1 VDKLKRLLPVAA
13 LVGLCALIFALRL
26 HTYNEP
32 LERDL
37 TTYAVIA
44 HEMLEG
50 KSLYSD
56 LWDHKPPAIHV
67 TYAAAELVAGYGR
80 NSIFLMNVV
89 ASIATLLACY
99 SIGSAGGA
107 GRFGGLTAAAVWTLV
122 SGDLAIEGNQPNTEV
137 FLNACLTTAF
147 AIFVRSG
154 GKGSILGFRSALV
167 AGLLFGVASLYKQ
180 IAIVHPVLLGAVYV
194 MSAPS
199 GVRKRAFVGVSLIGA
214 IGLVLWGLVLGYFA
228 VRGHAGAFI
237 DAVFNYNRWYSAN
250 GGQNSLVRPS
260 NVMAPDVFTVIV
272 CIGSLALSG
281 MVLGLVFGPRRQWNL
296 LIAFAIAT
304 EIAVLLPGGFF
315 QHYYQLWLPPL
326 AIGAGWTVSLLR
338 RILPVSAR
346 WLAQVTSVVSLLT
359 LAFIEAPC
367 YRDSATIWS
376 FKKYGV
382 IFLETDKLARSIDNL
397 LLPNETFYEW
407 GNETGLY
414 FTSRRRPP
422 SGIILAYPTQ
432 DGPLASQLSR
442 RLLDDLKQTQPELIV
457 LSRKALERVGEAGPI
472 LAWSTEEYRPFSDT
486 GLFLLFVRKGSRLDT
501 QGITFANGPAYF

>member
-1 VDKLKRLLPVAA
+1 MDKLKRLLPVAA
-13 LVGLCALIFALRL
+13 LVGLCALIFSLRL

-50 KSLYSD
+50 KSLYSE

-67 TYAAAELVAGYGR
+67 TYAAAELAAGYGR

-89 ASIATLLACY
+89 AAIATLFACY
-99 SIGSAGGA
+99 VVGSAGGA

-137 FLNACLTTAF
+137 FLNACLATAF
-147 AIFVRSG
+147 AILVRSERRG
-154 GKGSILGFRSALV
+154 GILGFRGALL

-180 IAIVHPVLLGAVYV
+180 IAIIHPVLLGAVYV
-194 MSAPS
+194 ISAPNAAR
-199 GVRKRAFVGVSLIGA
+199 RKAFVDVVVIGA
-214 IGLVLWGLVLGYFA
+214 IGIVLWALVLGYFA
-228 VRGHAGAFI
+228 LRGHAGAFI

-250 GGQNSLVRPS
+250 VGQSHPS

-272 CIGSLALSG
+272 CIGTLALSG
-281 MVLGLVFGPRRQWNL
+281 MVLGLVFGPCRQWTL
-296 LIAFAIAT
+296 LIAFAIASS
-304 EIAVLLPGGFF
+304 IAILLPGGFF
-315 QHYYQLWLPPL
+315 QHYYQLLLPPL
-326 AIGAGWTVSLLR
+326 AIGVGWAVSLLR
-338 RILPVSAR
+338 RILPGRPS
-346 WLAQVTSVVSLLT
+346 WLAYATSVVLLVT
-359 LAFIEAPC
+359 LAFMEAPC

-382 IFLETDKLARSIDNL
+382 IFLETDKLARGIDNL

-422 SGIILAYPTQ
+422 SGIIFAYPTQ

-442 RLLDDLKQTQPELIV
+442 RLLDDLKQTRPELIV
-457 LSRKALERVGEAGPI
+457 LSRKALERVGDAGPV
-472 LAWSTEEYRPFSDT
+472 LAWSKEEYRPFSDT
-486 GLFLLFVRKGSRLDT
+486 GLFLLFVRRGSRLDT
-501 QGITFANGPAYF
+501 QRTTFANGPTYF